1 MTRKFFMFLCIFVCL
16 VAGPQWLAEESAAG
30 ILPGAAGAVEQES
43 VAAES
48 DFAPKQLPQSFEEI
62 LNGPEKVEM
71 AGCSASYNCVH
82 GGSVNCSAP
91 TGTCTSSGQRCG
103 RVTCNGTTTW
113 CAGACQHAFN
123 CANFC
128 YTNYGSTDGDCD
140 SFGCCVCY

>member
-1 MTRKFFMFLCIFVCL
+1 MTRKSFIFLCIVVCL
-16 VAGPQWLAEESAAG
+16 VAGPQWLAEEEATETVPEMAA
-30 ILPGAAGAVEQES
+30 AADQEAI
-43 VAAES
+43 AA
-48 DFAPKQLPQSFEEI
+48 APAPAPRQLPPSFEEV
-62 LNGPEKVEM
+62 LNGLVKTEA

-91 TGTCTSSGQRCG
+91 TGTCTSTGQRCG
-103 RVTCNGTTTW
+103 GVTCNGTTTW
-113 CAGACQHAFN
+113 CAGACLHAFN